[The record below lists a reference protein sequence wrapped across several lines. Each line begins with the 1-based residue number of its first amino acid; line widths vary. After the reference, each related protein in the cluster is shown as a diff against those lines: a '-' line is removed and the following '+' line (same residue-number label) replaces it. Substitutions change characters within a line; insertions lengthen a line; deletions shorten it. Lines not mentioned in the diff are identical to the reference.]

1 MMQRHRGFI
10 FFGLAACMALLVS
23 VLLYKRL
30 EQQQIVLP
38 PVVSK
43 VIAASN
49 EMVAVADTDLFWG
62 TKLTPEMMR
71 LVPLPPG
78 NLPQGYFPSV
88 ESLTGRG
95 LLINVTPKKTTFE
108 NKRDPHG
115 VTGSVLL
122 INVTANEPIL
132 ETKLAPIDVTR
143 GGVAAVTQAE
153 KRAMA
158 IKVDNVVGVAGF
170 INPGNRV
177 DVLVTLQKD
186 SPTSKT
192 VLQNVLVLAI
202 GTEIERKGDESKPI
216 QVPVVTVEVTLE
228 EGEKLALAANEGKL
242 QVGLRNHLNTIPVL
256 TSGATVPSPRDAYR
270 LKEKPAPQPVK
281 QEKTVPKTKI
291 DIPSPVVPAVP
302 PTQVEVIKGS
312 TVTTLTFN
320 KDRKSVV
327 EGKR

>member
-1 MMQRHRGFI
+1 
-10 FFGLAACMALLVS
+10 MALLVS

-88 ESLTGRG
+88 ESLTGR
-95 LLINVTPKKTTFE
+95 
-108 NKRDPHG
+108 
-115 VTGSVLL
+115 VLL

-186 SPTSKT
+186 PPITKT
-192 VLQNVLVLAI
+192 VLQNVLVLAT

-242 QVGLRNHLNTIPVL
+242 QLALRNHLNTTPVL
-256 TSGATVPSPRDAYR
+256 TSGATVPSLLDSYR

-281 QEKTVPKTKI
+281 QEKTVPKTKS
-291 DIPSPVVPAVP
+291 DLPSPVVPAEP

-312 TVTTLTFN
+312 TVTTLTFH
-320 KDRKSVV
+320 K
-327 EGKR
+327 G

>member
-1 MMQRHRGFI
+1 MQRHRGFI
-10 FFGLAACMALLVS
+10 FLGLAACMALLVS

-38 PVVSK
+38 PEVSK
-43 VIAASN
+43 VVAASN
-49 EMVAVADTDLFWG
+49 AMVAVAATDLFWG

-71 LVPLPPG
+71 LVPLPPSS
-78 NLPQGYFPSV
+78 LPQGYFPSV
-88 ESLTGRG
+88 ESLTGR
-95 LLINVTPKKTTFE
+95 
-108 NKRDPHG
+108 
-115 VTGSVLL
+115 VLL
-122 INVTANEPIL
+122 INVIANEPIL

-158 IKVDNVVGVAGF
+158 IKVDNIVGVAGF

-186 SPTSKT
+186 SPTTKT

-202 GTEIERKGDESKPI
+202 GTEIERKGDESKPTP
-216 QVPVVTVEVTLE
+216 VPVVTVEVTLE

-242 QVGLRNHLNTIPVL
+242 QLALRNHLNMNPVL
-256 TSGATVPSPRDAYR
+256 TSGATVPSLLDSYR

-281 QEKTVPKTKI
+281 QEKSVPKKKS
-291 DIPSPVVPAVP
+291 DIPSPVVPAVL

-320 KDRKSVV
+320 K
-327 EGKR
+327 G

>member
-1 MMQRHRGFI
+1 MQRHRGFI
-10 FFGLAACMALLVS
+10 FLGLAACMALLVS

-49 EMVAVADTDLFWG
+49 EMVAVAATDLFWG

-88 ESLTGRG
+88 ESLTGR
-95 LLINVTPKKTTFE
+95 
-108 NKRDPHG
+108 
-115 VTGSVLL
+115 VLL

-242 QVGLRNHLNTIPVL
+242 QLALRNHLNTTPVL
-256 TSGATVPSPRDAYR
+256 TSGATVPSLLDSYR

-281 QEKTVPKTKI
+281 QEKTVPKTKS
-291 DIPSPVVPAVP
+291 DLPSPVVPAEP

-312 TVTTLTFN
+312 TVTTLTFH
-320 KDRKSVV
+320 K
-327 EGKR
+327 G

>member
-1 MMQRHRGFI
+1 MQRHRGFI
-10 FFGLAACMALLVS
+10 FLGLAACMALLVS

-49 EMVAVADTDLFWG
+49 EMVAVAATDLFWG

-88 ESLTGRG
+88 ESLTGR
-95 LLINVTPKKTTFE
+95 
-108 NKRDPHG
+108 
-115 VTGSVLL
+115 VLL

-158 IKVDNVVGVAGF
+158 IKVDNIVGVAGF

-186 SPTSKT
+186 APTSKT

-202 GTEIERKGDESKPI
+202 GTEIERKGDESKPTP
-216 QVPVVTVEVTLE
+216 VPVVTVEVTLE

-242 QVGLRNHLNTIPVL
+242 QLALRNHLNTTPVL
-256 TSGATVPSPRDAYR
+256 TAGATVPSLLDSYR

-281 QEKTVPKTKI
+281 QEKPVPQKKS
-291 DIPSPVVPAVP
+291 DLPSPVVPAEP
-302 PTQVEVIKGS
+302 STQVEVIKGS
-312 TVTTLTFN
+312 TVTTLTFH
-320 KDRKSVV
+320 K
-327 EGKR
+327 G

>member
-1 MMQRHRGFI
+1 MQRHRGFI
-10 FFGLAACMALLVS
+10 FLGLAACMALLVS

-38 PVVSK
+38 PEVSK
-43 VIAASN
+43 VVAVSN
-49 EMVAVADTDLFWG
+49 EMVAVAATDLFWG

-88 ESLTGRG
+88 ESLTGR
-95 LLINVTPKKTTFE
+95 
-108 NKRDPHG
+108 
-115 VTGSVLL
+115 VLL

-132 ETKLAPIDVTR
+132 ETKLAPVDVTR

-186 SPTSKT
+186 PPITKT
-192 VLQNVLVLAI
+192 VLQNVLVLAT

-242 QVGLRNHLNTIPVL
+242 QLALRNHLNTTPVL
-256 TSGATVPSPRDAYR
+256 TSGATVPSLLDSYR

-320 KDRKSVV
+320 K
-327 EGKR
+327 G